1 MHLRLLFL
9 LLSILVSSLSWG
21 QNRLIQDKL
30 ARAEEIKTKQG
41 ICSDYIGA
49 LLEAS
54 NVAMNEGDMVTAT
67 KIYEDLLSATSKVY
81 PDDADLLFSCQSMLA
96 LLYNEAKNYEKALP
110 LLKQCY
116 QATKGQDFTMDSEYL
131 ESIIIADLALKKY
144 DEAIRYRKEKC
155 DLILK
160 TQGRD
165 AEYANNLYKLSSI
178 YRDVSNEK
186 EAIRVLQECL
196 ELLEP
201 VKEQNYPLY
210 DNAKYYYQLLTT
222 GETSIISESAIIN
235 HWGELMDRYIDTND
249 EQFILDAIAYLEDKD
264 FVPNIDT
271 LRKRTLQ
278 RLSMHYYV
286 ADNYRQSILTI
297 LDEPFMESFDWFL
310 LGRSMESMG
319 DFVNAREDYKYAMA
333 FAFQEKNDVSDT
345 FFTYFDL
352 YARAC
357 IQTGQYQEIFGML
370 EQFYENEA
378 TIPGWELRPALY
390 MSMLAE
396 LKYSI
401 NDYRGAIE
409 CVNKC
414 APVFLKSSLFEDYQT
429 NIWLAI
435 ACYEQLG
442 DYTACVELL
451 QQLSS
456 AYKSN
461 PNYEE
466 DEATTDIAL
475 AVYLLQ
481 SGQKEL
487 ASETVSSILSR
498 FSSHMFSDFWV
509 ESSYHIALGHY
520 YQASGDNQKAENE
533 FKTGIAILKENAPEN
548 DSNYP
553 QDLAALANLY
563 LQWPGNEPKAL
574 PTYEEAFRLIKKYHD
589 ESFAPYFLY
598 YLGVIFSKYH
608 NELPVSETELTDFIN
623 TERIQSQALLFQM
636 SESERAAF
644 WRNHNDTKD
653 LIFSLAGHGVKAST
667 LYDYALLYKGI
678 LLSSSTQV
686 GRIVNSAK
694 DATLSELFGRL
705 SVMSQDKDNID
716 DSLDKIRRL
725 EHQVLARC
733 QELGHAI
740 NPTVTSADV
749 ESALDDNDVAIE
761 FVDYKQLEIVSN
773 PSVVNKYAA
782 LVMRKGWPEPKLV
795 DLGNESA
802 LSDIIQS
809 KDKAYDNLTLYNLIW
824 KPLEQYIPA
833 GSKVYYSP
841 AGLLH
846 QVAIEAIPY
855 SKGKILCDRYSFA
868 RLSSTRELI
877 LQGNNENPYSSSA
890 IYGGL
895 QYSLS
900 DDELVTNSQRYA
912 YRATPVSADYLSRGG
927 DTASPWRFLPG
938 TRAEAESIAALLTTK
953 GVTPALYMGAEGN
966 EESFK
971 ALSGQS
977 PSILHI
983 ATHGFYLKN
992 QDFTTSTTESVDMR
1006 GQLQA
1011 QKSALKRSGLIM
1023 AGANPA
1029 WTEGKLLPNVEDGV
1043 LTAEE
1048 ISSLDLRNTT
1058 LAIISACDS
1067 GLGEINNDG
1076 VEGLQRAFKSA
1087 GVQTLVVTLWK
1098 VDDSA
1103 TELMMTEFYKNLT
1116 SGQSRR
1122 DAFDSARATVRAKYP
1137 EPYYWA
1143 PFVMID

>member
-1 MHLRLLFL
+1 
-9 LLSILVSSLSWG
+9 
-21 QNRLIQDKL
+21 
-30 ARAEEIKTKQG
+30 
-41 ICSDYIGA
+41 
-49 LLEAS
+49 
-54 NVAMNEGDMVTAT
+54 MNEGDMVTAT

-81 PDDADLLFSCQSMLA
+81 PNDTDLLFSCRSMLA

-116 QATKGQDFTMDSEYL
+116 QANKGQDFTMDSGYL

-144 DEAIRYRKEKC
+144 DEAIRYRKEMC

-160 TQGRD
+160 AQGRN
-165 AEYANNLYKLSSI
+165 AEYANNLYMLSSL
-178 YRDVSNEK
+178 YRDTSNEK
-186 EAIRVLQECL
+186 EAIRVLKECL
-196 ELLEP
+196 EILEP
-201 VKEQNYPLY
+201 IKNQNRTLY
-210 DNAKYYYQLLTT
+210 GNANHYYNLLST
-222 GETSIISESAIIN
+222 GTSYDSSESEVSKRVAEIMG
-235 HWGELMDRYIDTND
+235 HYFDTND
-249 EQFILDAIAYLEDKD
+249 ENYIHEALKYLEDKD
-264 FVPNIDT
+264 FVHDIDT
-271 LRKRTLQ
+271 LRQKTLQ
-278 RLSMHYYV
+278 VLSQHYYE
-286 ADNYRQSILTI
+286 AGNYRQAALTI
-297 LDEPFMESFDWFL
+297 FDEPFMESSDWFL
-310 LGRSMESMG
+310 LGRSMESLG

-333 FAFQEKNDVSDT
+333 FSFREKNDVSDA

-352 YARAC
+352 YAREC

-378 TIPGWELRPALY
+378 TIPGWELRRALY
-390 MSMLAE
+390 MSMQAE

-414 APVFLKSSLFEDYQT
+414 APIFLESSLFEDYQT

-475 AVYLLQ
+475 AVYQLQ
-481 SGQKEL
+481 SGQKEFS
-487 ASETVSSILSR
+487 SETVSSILSR
-498 FSSHMFSDFWV
+498 FSSHIFSDFWV
-509 ESSYHIALGHY
+509 ERSYHIALGHY
-520 YQASGDNQKAENE
+520 YQACGDNQKAENE

-548 DSNYP
+548 DSNYS

-574 PTYEEAFRLIKKYHD
+574 PAYEEAFRLIQKYHD
-589 ESFAPYFLY
+589 ESFAPYFQY

-653 LIFSLAGHGVKAST
+653 LIFSLACHGVMAST

-694 DATLSELFGRL
+694 DAKLSELFGRL
-705 SVMSQDKDNID
+705 SVMSQEKEDSD
-716 DSLDKIRRL
+716 DSSEKIRRL

-733 QELGHAI
+733 QELGYAI
-740 NPTVTSADV
+740 NPTLTSTDV

-761 FVDYKQLEIVSN
+761 FVDYKQLETISN

-782 LVMRKGWPEPKLV
+782 LVLRKGWPEPKLV

-802 LSDIIQS
+802 LSNIIQS
-809 KDKAYDNLTLYNLIW
+809 KDKAYDNQTLYNLIW

-833 GSKVYYSP
+833 GSRVYYSP

-846 QVAIEAIPY
+846 QIAIEAIPY
-855 SKGKILCDRYSFA
+855 NKGKILCDRYSFT

-877 LQGNNENPYSSSA
+877 LQGNNENPYCSSA

-900 DDELVTNSQRYA
+900 DDELVTYSQRYA
-912 YRATPVSADYLSRGG
+912 YRATPFSADYLSRSG
-927 DTASPWRFLPG
+927 DIASPWRFLPG

-953 GVTPALYMGAEGN
+953 GVTPALYTGAEGN

-992 QDFTTSTTESVDMR
+992 QDFTTTTTESVDMR
-1006 GQLQA
+1006 EQLQA
-1011 QKSALKRSGLIM
+1011 QKSPLKRSGLIM

-1029 WTEGKLLPNVEDGV
+1029 WTEGKVLPNVEDGV

-1103 TELMMTEFYKNLT
+1103 TEFMMTEFYKNLT
-1116 SGQSRR
+1116 SGRSRR
-1122 DAFDSARATVRAKYP
+1122 EAFDAARATVRAKYP